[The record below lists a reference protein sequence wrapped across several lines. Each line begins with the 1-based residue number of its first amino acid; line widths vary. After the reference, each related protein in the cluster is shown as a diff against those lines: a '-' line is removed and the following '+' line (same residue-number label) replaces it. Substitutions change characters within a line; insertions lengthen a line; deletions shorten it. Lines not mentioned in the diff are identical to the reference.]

1 MFVPADATGPFDPAM
16 YGGQKPTIDEERR
29 RQMEAFQATMAK
41 KREIPATMRGAAID
55 SGEAAPGSYIQLGG
69 GQGDYVNSRDLG
81 SLAQSGNIDAMM
93 ALRRRMQEDE
103 RPMRMNE
110 AMGDRAGRADQAFA
124 QMMGLGAQ
132 AFGADTQRAAAG
144 IQELEAKV
152 GGTQRLASAEK
163 IAKEQGENQLRI
175 ADKSVRAAEK
185 AEHVRANE
193 ANRKEGRSEAYVTAA
208 AKKRGQD
215 SADYENSRREDLNTG
230 DGKIKIV
237 PGGDVKVG
245 DDSKGNELR
254 TIGERDASLGRLG
267 YSVTPDG
274 KPTGEFN
281 AETLV
286 SELSRNPALAKDPEF
301 LNAMRRGTGAK
312 SAKQVKEEIAL
323 ALSKRA
329 TSIQGRNANE
339 RYGGI
344 QFHTRPGMV
353 AMTTPG
359 AEGEVSPLVYQR
371 NYQAFPGAGYAAGT
385 EYATPTFRGDT
396 INRYRS
402 EASALG
408 DILAALG
415 AN

>member
-1 MFVPADATGPFDPAM
+1 
-16 YGGQKPTIDEERR
+16 
-29 RQMEAFQATMAK
+29 MEAFQATLAK
-41 KREIPATMRGAAID
+41 KRAVPQTVGGAAID
-55 SGEAAPGSYIQLGG
+55 RGDAAPGSYIQLGG
-69 GQGDYVNSRDLG
+69 GQGDYANAKDLG

-110 AMGDRAGRADQAFA
+110 TMGDRMGRADQAFA

-132 AFGADTQRAAAG
+132 AFDSDTKRQEAG
-144 IQELEAKV
+144 IKELGVKV
-152 GGTQRLASAEK
+152 GGPQQLASEEAREK
-163 IAKEQGENQLRI
+163 MRGENQLKI

-185 AEHVRANE
+185 AEHIRANE
-193 ANRKEGRSEAYVTAA
+193 ALRTAGKSEEYVTAA

-215 SADYENSRREDLNTG
+215 SADYEKSRREEMGTTDP
-230 DGKIKIV
+230 KIKITS
-237 PGGDVKVG
+237 GGDVKVG
-245 DDSKGNELR
+245 GDDSKGKDLR
-254 TIGERDASLGRLG
+254 AIGERDASLGRLG
-267 YSVTPDG
+267 YAVTPDS
-274 KPTGEFN
+274 KPTGEFS
-281 AETLV
+281 ADALV
-286 SELSRNPALAKDPEF
+286 GELTRNPALAKDPEF
-301 LNAMRRGTGAK
+301 IAAFKRGTGAK

-339 RYGGI
+339 TYGGI

-353 AMTTPG
+353 AMTMPG
-359 AEGEVSPLVYQR
+359 KEGEVAPLVYQR
-371 NYQAFPGAGYAAGT
+371 NYQAFPGGGYAAGT

-396 INRYRS
+396 INRYRA